1 MSFTFSVESSTLPS
15 FTELLAA
22 ADVGEPVQLTG
33 AGWTGEPWPRGL
45 FAKIADAST
54 VASTIELTP
63 DLEAT
68 FARAGLA
75 ASFLAWVRASARG
88 VVVSRTPTS
97 ISFVVLALASPADY
111 ALAIRLAS
119 AAARLG
125 GSKVQPEH
133 ALPGPDGALWAQGA
147 LDADEALA
155 RFDAKFAD
163 ENAKQIGTWLAE
175 DIADGRTYFFQ
186 GPRGFVQ
193 LGPTD
198 LKDVPKEERLAR
210 ARQLLLGDA
219 APLEVTRG
227 DPRRDAVLLT
237 AAMVYAA
244 GADGKLDEQEAAQL
258 EAHYATIAELRVYPA
273 RELFDAVKTEVS
285 GIEAL
290 RGLASPA
297 LRKKAFVLAG
307 EVIASAR
314 GGRLTGEATD
324 PNVQAITALAAALG
338 LEGDQTF
345 IARVVTAVMA
355 KYEVAEVSDDVAR
368 SFVLGMLL
376 AAAAD
381 GHVDDREAALLSALA
396 RTVPELRSR
405 DVPKLF
411 EAARLRMNEGL
422 DHALADLENV
432 GSHQNKCFALAA
444 EVALVAGQG
453 PAGTMLPVLRDHIKP
468 DPGYADC
475 AIATFAAKYA

>member
-1 MSFTFSVESSTLPS
+1 MSFTFSVETSTLPS
-15 FTELLAA
+15 FTELIAA
-22 ADVGEPVQLTG
+22 AQIGEPVQLAG
-33 AGWTGEPWPRGL
+33 AGFTGEPWPHGL
-45 FAKIADAST
+45 FAKVADAST

-63 DLEAT
+63 ELEAT
-68 FARAGLA
+68 FTRAGLSG
-75 ASFLAWVRASARG
+75 SFIAYVRASARG
-88 VVVSRTPTS
+88 VVVSRTPAG

-111 ALAIRLAS
+111 ALAIQL
-119 AAARLG
+119 AAAAAKLA

-147 LDADEALA
+147 ALPDEAL
-155 RFDAKFAD
+155 RQFDAKFAD

-175 DIADGRTYFFQ
+175 DIGEGRTYFFQ
-186 GPRGFVQ
+186 GPRGFVTIS
-193 LGPTD
+193 PAD
-198 LKDVPKEERLAR
+198 LKDVPKDERLDR
-210 ARQLLLGDA
+210 ARRILLGDDA
-219 APLEVTRG
+219 APEVTVG

-244 GADGKLDEQEAAQL
+244 GADGKLDEEEAAQL
-258 EAHYATIAELRVYPA
+258 EAHFATITELRA
-273 RELFDAVKTEVS
+273 FKGRDLFEAVKNEVS

-290 RGLASPA
+290 RGLGSPA

-314 GGRLTGEATD
+314 GGKLTGEASD
-324 PNVQAITALAAALG
+324 PNVQAISALAAALG
-338 LEGDQTF
+338 LDGDQTF

-355 KYEVAEVSDDVAR
+355 KYEAAQVSDEIAR

-411 EAARLRMNEGL
+411 EAARLRMDGGL
-422 DHALADLENV
+422 EAALGDLERV
-432 GSHQNKCFALAA
+432 GAYQNKCFALAA

-453 PAGTMLPVLRDHIKP
+453 PAGTMLPTLRARIKP
-468 DPGYADC
+468 DAGYAEC